1 MEKCLLSLNELCEYT
16 GLGKTKLREILKR
29 PDSTFTVI
37 LGNRLYANKEKF
49 DEYINNCTKYQ
60 IKI

>member
-16 GLGKTKLREILKR
+16 GWGKTKLREILKR